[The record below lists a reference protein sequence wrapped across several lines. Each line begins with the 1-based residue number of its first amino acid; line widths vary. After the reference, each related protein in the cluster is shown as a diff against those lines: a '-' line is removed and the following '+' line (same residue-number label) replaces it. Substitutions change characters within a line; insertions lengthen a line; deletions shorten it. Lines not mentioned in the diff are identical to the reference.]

1 MPARPDRCPECGSAD
16 VRRIV
21 YGAVAPPPLDAGE
34 GAPVIAATCD
44 ITPRSPLW
52 ACADCR
58 HRWKEGIDQYSFD
71 PDSGD
76 VWAP

>member
-16 VRRIV
+16 VRRIL
-21 YGAVAPPPLDAGE
+21 YGLVAPPPLDPGE
-34 GAPVIAATCD
+34 GRPIVAAVCE
-44 ITPRSPLW
+44 ITPRSPRW

-58 HRWKEGIDQYSFD
+58 HRWAEGIGQYTYD
-71 PDSGD
+71 PEAGD